1 MKSLLV
7 GSLFI
12 ITFVY
17 LYSQIPLPKRKPNIY
32 LSKINKYLNI

>member
-1 MKSLLV
+1 MKSLFV

-12 ITFVY
+12 FTCVY

-32 LSKINKYLNI
+32 LNKLPKID